1 MGKIIIIRKDNKIIL
16 FLMEDK
22 RPSLIAGIEKPEKE
36 NILGNIY
43 LAKVKDVIP
52 AMNGAF
58 LSISKEQ
65 TVFLPLTGQSLLAS
79 GGKYQEDGIL
89 RQGDEVVVQIAGE
102 AVKTKPPVATGKLTL
117 TGQYVVAG
125 YFGHGI
131 TFSKKLS
138 YEAKEKIKK
147 EILSSEMLSQGIF
160 SQEFRRKNYHFTVR
174 TNAGELTDP
183 APLFQEMQKFIDVFD
198 GITDTWQ
205 HRTCFSCLYRTESE
219 LVQKIQGIPLSS
231 YEEIVT
237 DDDEIYH
244 FLKETFQGS
253 MLRLYQDDMLSLA
266 SLYSLETHLKEALA
280 KKVWLPSGGYLVIE
294 PTEAMVVIDVNTG
307 KGSKGKS
314 RENIYLK
321 INLEAAKEIARQLRI
336 RNYSGMIMVDFI
348 NMESDEDNKTLL
360 ESLDRWLKE
369 DRIYT
374 RLVDMTAL
382 GIVEITR
389 KKVSR
394 PLAEFFMQI

>member
-1 MGKIIIIRKDNKIIL
+1 MGKIIIIRKDNKILL

-65 TVFLPLTGQSLLAS
+65 TVFLPLTGQSLLES

-117 TGQYVVAG
+117 IGQYIVVD
-125 YFGHGI
+125 YFGRGI
-131 TFSKKLS
+131 TFSKKIS
-138 YEAKEKIKK
+138 KEVKERLKKQIFDQKIK
-147 EILSSEMLSQGIF
+147 G
-160 SQEFRRKNYHFTVR
+160 RNNYRFTVR
-174 TNAGELTDP
+174 TNAGELADP
-183 APLFQEMQKFIDVFD
+183 APLFDEMQKFTAVFD

-205 HRTCFSCLYRTESE
+205 HRTCFSCLYHTESE
-219 LVQKIQGIPLSS
+219 LVKKIQGIPLSS

-237 DDDEIYH
+237 DDDEMYH
-244 FLKETFQGS
+244 WLKEVFPDS
-253 MLRLYQDDMLSLA
+253 VLRLYQDDMLSLS

-280 KKVWLPSGGYLVIE
+280 KRVWLPSGGYLVIE

-314 RENIYLK
+314 KENIYLK

-348 NMESDEDNKTLL
+348 NMESEKDKKTLL

-394 PLAEFFMQI
+394 PLSDFFMQM

>member
-1 MGKIIIIRKDNKIIL
+1 MGKIIIAKHHNRPLL

-22 RPSLIAGIEKPEKE
+22 RPSLITGIEDLEKE
-36 NILGNIY
+36 TLLGNIY
-43 LAKVKDVIP
+43 LAKVTDVI
-52 AMNGAF
+52 ASINGAF

-65 TVFLPLTGQSLLAS
+65 KVFLPLTQQHLLTEGRFAR
-79 GGKYQEDGIL
+79 DGVL

-117 TGQYVVAG
+117 TGKYLVAV

-131 TFSKKLS
+131 SFSRRLS
-138 YEAKEKIKK
+138 DEARERLKK
-147 EILSSEMLSQGIF
+147 EIYAVEIEG
-160 SQEFRRKNYHFTVR
+160 RKNYHFVVR
-174 TNAGELTDP
+174 TNAGELDDLT
-183 APLFQEMQKFIDVFD
+183 PLFQEMREFIGIFD
-198 GITDTWQ
+198 QISGTWR
-205 HRTCFSCLYRTESE
+205 HRTCFSCLHRTGHV
-219 LVQKIQGIPLSS
+219 LVKKVQEIPFAA
-231 YEEIVT
+231 YDEIVT
-237 DDDEIYH
+237 DEEEIYH
-244 FLKETFQGS
+244 LLKETFPDS
-253 MLRLYQDDMLSLA
+253 PLRLYQDDMLSLSA
-266 SLYSLETHLKEALA
+266 LYSLETHLKEALA
-280 KKVWLPSGGYLVIE
+280 KRVWLPSGGYLVIE

-307 KGSKGKS
+307 KGSKGSGK
-314 RENIYLK
+314 ENLYLK
-321 INLEAAKEIARQLRI
+321 INLEAASEIARQLKI

-360 ESLDRWLKE
+360 ENLDQWLKE

-394 PLAEFFMQI
+394 PLSDFLQI

>member
-1 MGKIIIIRKDNKIIL
+1 MGKIIIIRKENKILL

-22 RPSLIAGIEKPEKE
+22 RPSLIAGIEKTEKE

-52 AMNGAF
+52 AMNSAF

-65 TVFLPLTGQSLLAS
+65 TVFLPLTKKLKLLS
-79 GGKYQEDGIL
+79 DGRYSKDGML

-117 TGQYVVAG
+117 IGQYVVVD
-125 YFGHGI
+125 YFGRGI
-131 TFSKKLS
+131 VFSKKLS
-138 YEAKEKIKK
+138 REAKERIKR
-147 EILSSEMLSQGIF
+147 EIF
-160 SQEFRRKNYHFTVR
+160 SQEILSQEFSRKSYHFTVR
-174 TNAGELTDP
+174 TNAGELEDLT
-183 APLFQEMQKFIDVFD
+183 PLFREMMDLIAVFD
-198 GITDTWQ
+198 GITETWQ
-205 HRTCFSCLYRTESE
+205 HRTCFSCLYHTESE
-219 LVQKIQGIPLSS
+219 LVKKIQGIPLSS

-244 FLKETFQGS
+244 LLKEAFQGS
-253 MLRLYQDDMLSLA
+253 MLRLYQDDMLSLS

-307 KGSKGKS
+307 KGSKAKS
-314 RENIYLK
+314 RENLYLK
-321 INLEAAKEIARQLRI
+321 INLEAAKEIARQLKI

-348 NMESDEDNKTLL
+348 NMESDDDNKTLL

-394 PLAEFFMQI
+394 PLADFFMQI

>member
-1 MGKIIIIRKDNKIIL
+1 MGKIIIIRKENKILL

-22 RPSLIAGIEKPEKE
+22 RPSLIAGIEKTEKE

-43 LAKVKDVIP
+43 VAKVKDVIP

-65 TVFLPLTGQSLLAS
+65 TVFLPLTEKLKLLS
-79 GGKYQEDGIL
+79 DGRYSKDGML

-102 AVKTKPPVATGKLTL
+102 AVKTKPPVATGRLTL
-117 TGQYVVAG
+117 IGQYIVVD
-125 YFGHGI
+125 YFGQGI

-138 YEAKEKIKK
+138 REAKERIKR
-147 EILSSEMLSQGIF
+147 EIF
-160 SQEFRRKNYHFTVR
+160 SQEILSQEFSRKSYHFTVR
-174 TNAGELTDP
+174 TNAGELEDLT
-183 APLFQEMQKFIDVFD
+183 PLFREMMDFIAVFD
-198 GITDTWQ
+198 GITETWQ

-219 LVQKIQGIPLSS
+219 LVKKIQGIPLSS

-244 FLKETFQGS
+244 LLKEAFPDRV
-253 MLRLYQDDMLSLA
+253 LRLYQDDMLSLS

-280 KKVWLPSGGYLVIE
+280 KRVWLPSGGYLVIE

-314 RENIYLK
+314 RENLYLK
-321 INLEAAKEIARQLRI
+321 INLEAAKEIARQLKI

-394 PLAEFFMQI
+394 PLSDFFMQI

>member
-1 MGKIIIIRKDNKIIL
+1 MGKIIIIRKNNTILL

-65 TVFLPLTGQSLLAS
+65 KVFLPLTGQSLLAS

-117 TGQYVVAG
+117 IGQYIVVD
-125 YFGHGI
+125 YFGRGI

-138 YEAKEKIKK
+138 REAKERIKR
-147 EILSSEMLSQGIF
+147 EIF
-160 SQEFRRKNYHFTVR
+160 SQEFSRKNYHFTVR

-183 APLFQEMQKFIDVFD
+183 APLFQEMQEFIAVFD

-219 LVQKIQGIPLSS
+219 LVKKIQGIPLSS

-237 DDDEIYH
+237 DDEEIYH
-244 FLKETFQGS
+244 LLKEAFPDS
-253 MLRLYQDDMLSLA
+253 VLRLYQDDMLSLS

-280 KKVWLPSGGYLVIE
+280 KRVWLPSGGYLVIE

-307 KGSKGKS
+307 KGSKGKG

-348 NMESDEDNKTLL
+348 NMESDEDKKTLL

-394 PLAEFFMQI
+394 PLSEFFMQM

>member
-1 MGKIIIIRKDNKIIL
+1 MGKIIIIRKNNTILL

-22 RPSLIAGIEKPEKE
+22 RPSMIAGIEKPEKE

-43 LAKVKDVIP
+43 VAKVKDVIP

-65 TVFLPLTGQSLLAS
+65 KVFLPLTGQSLLAS
-79 GGKYQEDGIL
+79 GEKYREDGIL

-117 TGQYVVAG
+117 IGQYIVVD
-125 YFGHGI
+125 YFGRGI

-138 YEAKEKIKK
+138 REAKEKIKR
-147 EILSSEMLSQGIF
+147 EILSSKMLSQEVF
-160 SQEFRRKNYHFTVR
+160 SQGFSRKNYHFTVR
-174 TNAGELTDP
+174 TNAGELTDL
-183 APLFQEMQKFIDVFD
+183 APLLQEMQKFIAVFD

-219 LVQKIQGIPLSS
+219 LVKKIQGIPLSA
-231 YEEIVT
+231 YDEIVT
-237 DDDEIYH
+237 DEEDIFH
-244 FLKETFQGS
+244 LLKEAFPDS
-253 MLRLYQDDMLSLA
+253 VLRLYQDDMLSLS

-280 KKVWLPSGGYLVIE
+280 KRVWLPSGGYLVIE

-307 KGSKGKS
+307 KGSKAKG

-394 PLAEFFMQI
+394 PLSDFFMQM

>member
-1 MGKIIIIRKDNKIIL
+1 MVD
-16 FLMEDK
+16 
-22 RPSLIAGIEKPEKE
+22 
-36 NILGNIY
+36 
-43 LAKVKDVIP
+43 
-52 AMNGAF
+52 
-58 LSISKEQ
+58 
-65 TVFLPLTGQSLLAS
+65 
-79 GGKYQEDGIL
+79 
-89 RQGDEVVVQIAGE
+89 
-102 AVKTKPPVATGKLTL
+102 
-117 TGQYVVAG
+117 
-125 YFGHGI
+125 YFGRGI
-131 TFSKKLS
+131 IFSKKLS
-138 YEAKEKIKK
+138 KEVKERLKKQIFDQEIK
-147 EILSSEMLSQGIF
+147 G
-160 SQEFRRKNYHFTVR
+160 RKNYRFTVR

-183 APLFQEMQKFIDVFD
+183 APLFDEMQKFTAVFD

-205 HRTCFSCLYRTESE
+205 HRTCFSCLYHTESE
-219 LVQKIQGIPLSS
+219 LVKKIQGIPLAS

-237 DDDEIYH
+237 DDDEMYH
-244 FLKETFQGS
+244 LLKEVFPDS
-253 MLRLYQDDMLSLA
+253 MLRLYQDDMLSLS

-280 KKVWLPSGGYLVIE
+280 KRVWLPSGGYLVIE

-307 KGSKGKS
+307 KGSKAKG

-348 NMESDEDNKTLL
+348 NMESEKDKKTLL

-394 PLAEFFMQI
+394 PLSDFFMQI

>member
-65 TVFLPLTGQSLLAS
+65 KVFLPLKEKPQLLS
-79 GGKYQEDGIL
+79 NGRYSKDGML

-117 TGQYVVAG
+117 IGQYIVVD
-125 YFGHGI
+125 YFGRGI
-131 TFSKKLS
+131 VFSKKLS
-138 YEAKEKIKK
+138 REAKEKIKK
-147 EILSSEMLSQGIF
+147 EILSSEMLSQV
-160 SQEFRRKNYHFTVR
+160 SESRKNYHFTIR
-174 TNAGELTDP
+174 TNAGELEDLT
-183 APLFQEMQKFIDVFD
+183 PLFREMMDFIAVLD

-205 HRTCFSCLYRTESE
+205 HRTCFSCLYHTESE
-219 LVQKIQGIPLSS
+219 LVKKIQGIPLSS

-244 FLKETFQGS
+244 LLKEAFQGS
-253 MLRLYQDDMLSLA
+253 MLRLYQDDMLSLS

-307 KGSKGKS
+307 KGSKTKGK
-314 RENIYLK
+314 ENIYLK

-394 PLAEFFMQI
+394 PLSEFFMQI